1 MPFCGK
7 DVSKQAQVLCRLILA
22 KNNGYLGIFVGIVLL
37 IGLKAAPNLNV
48 RFTPSPPLKTLSDFA
63 P

>member
-22 KNNGYLGIFVGIVLL
+22 KNNGYLDIFVGIVLL

-48 RFTPSPPLKTLSDFA
+48 RLTPSPPLKTLSDLA